1 MKKKI
6 RVLLSVFIA
15 ALFLAACG
23 KTEPGSTDNTD
34 NNVTPTATET
44 PLPTLTPAPS
54 PTPRPDPSSVSLK
67 EVYEDDFMLGTIYTN
82 KIDYGP
88 DYDLTSQHFNI
99 VTPENN
105 MKPSSLQA
113 TQGKFNFAQVDR
125 MLIATE
131 GVFDLVGHTLCWH
144 QQSPTWMGNSAANR
158 EEAIEQ
164 LRNHITTVCEYFAG
178 SVYSWDV
185 LNEAIADGAVL
196 PADGDWTKC
205 LRETQWTKSIGS
217 DYVALAFQFAHEA
230 DPNAVLYYNDY
241 NLNSENK
248 AKIVA
253 AMVSDLRS
261 QGVPIHGIGMQGHY
275 NTGTQISGVR
285 NSLDIFSQIEG
296 IKISVTELD
305 VCVPGAGAA
314 LTAKQEKAQ
323 ALVYAK
329 LFQLYK
335 EYADVIERVTI
346 WGYRDDTSW
355 RSEQFPLIFNSDLT
369 PKEAFYAVLDPEGY
383 IAEAEGSASAD
394 IRTAAAFQGTP
405 VIDGEKDSVWLT
417 TTNYKIES
425 PLFAW
430 QGASGTVR
438 LLWDT
443 NHIYALVE
451 VTDGLLNASS
461 PNRYEHDSVEIYL
474 DPENTKAT
482 TYSAQAGHY
491 RVNYEGMLSF
501 GTVPTEQGVEAKT
514 TLIDNGYIVEIA
526 IPLATAASTGDT
538 FGFDAQ
544 INDSDENGTRQSVMM
559 FNDLSGGSHG
569 STSGWGELELK

>member
-1 MKKKI
+1 MMKKI
-6 RVLLSVFIA
+6 RLLLSVCAA
-15 ALFLAACG
+15 ALLLAACG
-23 KTEPGSTDNTD
+23 KTEQGGT
-34 NNVTPTATET
+34 NNKDTNLSPSVTET

-67 EVYEDDFMLGTIYTN
+67 EVYKDDFMLGTIYTS

-105 MKPSSLQA
+105 MKPDALQA
-113 TQGKFNFAQVDR
+113 VKGTFNFAQADR

-131 GVFDLVGHTLCWH
+131 GTFQVVGHTLCWH
-144 QQSPTWMGNSAANR
+144 QQSPTWMGNSAADR

-164 LRNHITTVCEYFAG
+164 LRDHITNVCEHFAG
-178 SVYSWDV
+178 QVYSWDV
-185 LNEAIADGAVL
+185 LNEAISDGATL

-230 DPNAVLYYNDY
+230 DPDAILYYNDY
-241 NLNSENK
+241 NLNNEKK

-253 AMVSDLRS
+253 AMVADLRS

-285 NSLDIFSQIEG
+285 NSLEIFSQIEG
-296 IKISVTELD
+296 IKISITELD
-305 VCVPGAGAA
+305 VGVNGAGDS
-314 LTAKQEKAQ
+314 LTAKEEKAQ

-329 LFQLYK
+329 LFKLFK
-335 EYADVIERVTI
+335 EYADVIERVTL

-355 RSEQFPLIFNSDLT
+355 RAEQFPLIFNSDLS
-369 PKEAFYAVLDPEGY
+369 PKEAFYAILDPDGY
-383 IAEAEGSASAD
+383 IAEAEGASVD
-394 IRTAAAFQGTP
+394 IRTASAFSGTP
-405 VIDGEKDSVWLT
+405 VIDGEMDSIWLT

-430 QGASGTVR
+430 QGATGTLR

-443 NHIYALVE
+443 DHIYALVE

-482 TYSAQAGHY
+482 TYTAQAGHY
-491 RVNYEGMLSF
+491 RVNYEGLLSF
-501 GTVPTEQGVEAKT
+501 GTVPTKEGVVAKT
-514 TLIDNGYIVEIA
+514 SLTDTGYIVEIA
-526 IPLATAASTGDT
+526 IPLAKTASRGDT
-538 FGFDAQ
+538 FGFDVQ
-544 INDSDENGTRQSVMM
+544 INDSDANGTRQSVMM

-569 STSGWGELELK
+569 STSGWGELYLK